1 MHAKRTKTPTCIWP
15 GASGVEYEYYVHK
28 LPASLKTGQNGNY
41 IYARQNPLGQWV
53 PVYIGEGDLG
63 ERSGP
68 AHHKAGCIRQK
79 GATHFHCH
87 LKSDAAA
94 RRVEEAD
101 LLSRFTDAFAP
112 TGCNEKPGG

>member
-53 PVYIGEGDLG
+53 RVYIGEGDLG
-63 ERSGP
+63 ERS
-68 AHHKAGCIRQK
+68 
-79 GATHFHCH
+79 
-87 LKSDAAA
+87 
-94 RRVEEAD
+94 
-101 LLSRFTDAFAP
+101 AP
-112 TGCNEKPGG
+112 LTTKPGASVRKERPTSIAI